1 MVARAWPVSVEVIQ
15 DWLLAAPSQTSPP
28 SCFYDTSILRYPF
41 DLFQWKSMVRV
52 AKVLISWAV
61 LHHRKSMGQLWDA
74 PAPQGCNFYPIL
86 RYGLTEPA
94 SLFKCGKFH
103 ISVKSTL

>member
-41 DLFQWKSMVRV
+41 DLFQWKSMGRG
-52 AKVLISWAV
+52 AV
-61 LHHRKSMGQLWDA
+61 LHH
-74 PAPQGCNFYPIL
+74 
-86 RYGLTEPA
+86 
-94 SLFKCGKFH
+94 
-103 ISVKSTL
+103 